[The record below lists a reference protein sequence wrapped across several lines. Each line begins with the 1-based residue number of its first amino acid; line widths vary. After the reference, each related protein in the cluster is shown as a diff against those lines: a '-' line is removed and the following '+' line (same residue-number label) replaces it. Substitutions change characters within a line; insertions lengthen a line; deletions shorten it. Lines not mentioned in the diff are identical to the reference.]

1 MHDEDKLKEEKQR
14 TKQKEEIKYLEEKIR
29 TNILNDQEVHKL
41 IMCILSCRD

>member
-41 IMCILSCRD
+41 IMCILSYRD